1 MNIYKLRSL
10 IYVFD
15 QEQWFK
21 SIQHMLQTK
30 NTNTQYLD
38 VIQQAYFQNLN
49 KIEEQCIQELQRLL
63 LKDNDKFQSLK
74 FSRIIHHY
82 ILKNANKIEGL
93 EEIITN
99 SQQLAIKK
107 VMQQDNLME
116 ILESLQ
122 FRVAHMKSIPKQISR
137 VYFEE
142 NIKIYNEEN

>member
-21 SIQHMLQTK
+21 SIQQLLLTQDK
-30 NTNTQYLD
+30 NQQYLNI
-38 VIQQAYFQNLN
+38 IQEAYFQNLT
-49 KIEEQCIQELQRLL
+49 KIEEQCIRDLLKLL
-63 LKDNDKFQSLK
+63 LKENEKFQSIRL
-74 FSRIIHHY
+74 SRILHHY
-82 ILKNANKIEGL
+82 ILKNASKLEGL

-107 VMQQDNLME
+107 VLQQDNLME

-142 NIKIYNEEN
+142 NIQIIK

>member
-21 SIQHMLQTK
+21 SIQQLLITK
-30 NTNTQYLD
+30 NTNQQYLD
-38 VIQQAYFQNLN
+38 VIQQAYFQNIN
-49 KIEEQCIQELQRLL
+49 KIEEQCITELLRLL
-63 LKDNDKFQSLK
+63 LKENEKFLSLR

-82 ILKNANKIEGL
+82 ILKNANKLEGL
-93 EEIITN
+93 EEIIVN

-122 FRVAHMKSIPKQISR
+122 FRIAHMKSIPKQISR

-142 NIKIYNEEN
+142 NIKIYNENN